1 MGRGPE
7 KWPQAPFFFDYGA
20 GPMLDLGPYYI
31 TTLVNMLGPA
41 KRVTAFTKKF
51 DDMRTG
57 GPETQPPVYPINVT
71 THLTGVIEFE
81 CGALITMISSF
92 DVWKHGHCPIEI
104 YGSEGSLQVP
114 DPNTFGGPV
123 KLLRAG
129 ASAYE
134 KVPVVYGY
142 RENSRGLGVADLC
155 VALREGRTPSLSV
168 EDFPCFSHEATE
180 GNQHVDPTYLDVV
193 AKSLTAD
200 DAPTF
205 ERALR
210 AMEEGDLAWL
220 GFKIVY
226 DADAAQRN
234 TDNEVTKKYGDEG
247 SADGEPLVFFCN
259 DAKEIVASRP
269 YSPRDTFQMKDV
281 TRGPSMHNEQF
292 EGLTW
297 ASVPLF
303 DQVHVWLL
311 GASDAA
317 SEVAALADHVG
328 FAVTVVDYDPAY
340 VSEARFPTAKRIVLE
355 GGNFDALEQLDAAPE
370 DYVCV
375 LTRGHMFDPEGCVW
389 ATRHHV
395 HYVGMMGCAGKN
407 DRVRELVLASG
418 ATEEDWERVKRP
430 IGLKF
435 GAKTPAELAIAMQ
448 AAGEPRAMPLDY
460 EDVNVGAKV
469 VKLIQSYTP
478 IVNETVWLKR

>member
-1 MGRGPE
+1 MNKE
-7 KWPQAPFFFDYGA
+7 ALQS
-20 GPMLDLGPYYI
+20 
-31 TTLVNMLGPA
+31 
-41 KRVTAFTKKF
+41 
-51 DDMRTG
+51 
-57 GPETQPPVYPINVT
+57 
-71 THLTGVIEFE
+71 VI
-81 CGALITMISSF
+81 A
-92 DVWKHGHCPIEI
+92 
-104 YGSEGSLQVP
+104 
-114 DPNTFGGPV
+114 
-123 KLLRAG
+123 
-129 ASAYE
+129 
-134 KVPVVYGY
+134 
-142 RENSRGLGVADLC
+142 
-155 VALREGRTPSLSV
+155 ALREGRTPSLSV

-317 SEVAALADHVG
+317 SEVAALADHV
-328 FAVTVVDYDPAY
+328 FAVTVVDDPAY
-340 VSEARFPTAKRIVLE
+340 VMKRASLRRS
-355 GGNFDALEQLDAAPE
+355 ASCLRAATSMRSSSWTPRPRTT
-370 DYVCV
+370 YACS
-375 LTRGHMFDPEGCVW
+375 RA
-389 ATRHHV
+389 ATCSTPR
-395 HYVGMMGCAGKN
+395 A
-407 DRVRELVLASG
+407 ASG
-418 ATEEDWERVKRP
+418 RR
-430 IGLKF
+430 G
-435 GAKTPAELAIAMQ
+435 IAHY
-448 AAGEPRAMPLDY
+448 A
-460 EDVNVGAKV
+460 
-469 VKLIQSYTP
+469 
-478 IVNETVWLKR
+478 